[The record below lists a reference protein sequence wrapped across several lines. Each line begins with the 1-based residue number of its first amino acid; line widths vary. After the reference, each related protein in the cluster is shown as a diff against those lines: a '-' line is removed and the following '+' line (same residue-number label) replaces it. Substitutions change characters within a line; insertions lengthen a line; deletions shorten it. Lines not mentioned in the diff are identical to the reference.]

1 MVDQRS
7 NEVKILTKQHFS
19 WFFTKLER
27 LKDFW
32 PLWPSLTK
40 FDQRLILGGPK
51 NPNFDPTVRMGW
63 NQCHCKDYQILI
75 STTIHGSKSMLDWSR
90 YHENRDN
97 ASINAHLTSKSHNF
111 RSDRWIFKIHTF
123 LEIGSQDLSRGSKIK
138 PVWGGLKVAALEGPP
153 PRKSCWGYKKP
164 QAHTKK
170 KKKKISLVLV
180 LCLDVFYTFLLSLK
194 QKTHKI
200 HTSKP
205 LDSSLHQNT
214 RYCSCMFLNPL
225 KHN

>member
-40 FDQRLILGGPK
+40 FDLRLILGGPK

-111 RSDRWIFKIHTF
+111 RSDCWIFKIHTF

-164 QAHTKK
+164 QAHKK
-170 KKKKISLVLV
+170 KKDLPSSCALPGRFLHLSPLSQTKNTQNTHIKASWFFSSPKHKVLF
-180 LCLDVFYTFLLSLK
+180 LYVF
-194 QKTHKI
+194 
-200 HTSKP
+200 KP
-205 LDSSLHQNT
+205 LKTQLD
-214 RYCSCMFLNPL
+214 
-225 KHN
+225 